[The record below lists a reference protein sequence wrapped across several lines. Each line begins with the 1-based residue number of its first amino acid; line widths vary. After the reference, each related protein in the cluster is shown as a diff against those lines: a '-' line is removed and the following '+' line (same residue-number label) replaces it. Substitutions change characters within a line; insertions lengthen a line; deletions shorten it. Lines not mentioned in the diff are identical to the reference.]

1 MKKFEQKFI
10 ELNQLVQK
18 NNRIILTSHVY
29 TDGDAMGCL
38 ISLYDY
44 LKSIDKDVEIIIPGE
59 VPPKYAFLHI
69 DQIINHTTNFEAEYK
84 ISNAQLIIIVDVS
97 SLKRLNGLYSAVK
110 ESKAKKV
117 CIDHHPFEGDW
128 IDLDIVDTDRVA
140 TGEMVFQFFKINNIL
155 INPLMAKALYTSI
168 LSDSGSF
175 RFQRTDAFTFNMA
188 AALVEAG
195 ADPAELYGHLY
206 ENSTQHQLQAWGE
219 ILKNVQSRDK
229 LSWLIVPN
237 RLFAE
242 YHISKEEI
250 DGIID
255 ILRKI
260 KDAQVVLVFIEKSE
274 DEIIV
279 GLRSK
284 NGFDVGEFA
293 RKFGGGGHKHA
304 AGFQQNQALKDV
316 INITVAEIEKNI
328 S

>member
-1 MKKFEQKFI
+1 MKEIEQKFN
-10 ELNQLVQK
+10 ELYHLIQK
-18 NNRIILTSHVY
+18 NQRIILTSHVY

-38 ISLYDY
+38 IALYDY
-44 LKSIDKDVEIIIPGE
+44 LSSIDKDVEIIIPGE
-59 VPPKYAFLHI
+59 VPPKYAYLNPE
-69 DQIINHTTNFEAEYK
+69 QIINRTTNFEAEYK

-128 IDLDIVDTDRVA
+128 IDLDIVDTGRVA
-140 TGEMVFQFFKINNIL
+140 TGELVFQFFKLNNID
-155 INPLMAKALYTSI
+155 IKPLMAKALYTAI

-175 RFQRTDAFTFNMA
+175 RFQRTDAFTFTMA
-188 AALVEAG
+188 ADLVNAG
-195 ADPAELYGHLY
+195 AIPAELYGHLY

-219 ILKNVQSRDK
+219 ILKNVQSRNK
-229 LSWLIVPN
+229 LSWLSVPKQ
-237 RLFAE
+237 LFTD
-242 YHISKEEI
+242 YNISKEEI

-260 KDAQVVLVFIEKSE
+260 KDADVVLVFIEKSE

-279 GLRSK
+279 GMRSK
-284 NGFDVGEFA
+284 NGFDVGDFA
-293 RKFGGGGHKHA
+293 RRFGGGGHKHA
-304 AGFQQNQALKDV
+304 AGFQQNNALKDV
-316 INITVAEIEKNI
+316 IENTVEEIEKII

>member
-1 MKKFEQKFI
+1 MKEFEQKFI
-10 ELNQLVQK
+10 ELHKLIQA

-38 ISLYDY
+38 IALYDY
-44 LKSIDKDVEIIIPGE
+44 LSSNDKDVEIIIPGD
-59 VPPKYAFLHI
+59 VPPKYSYLNTKE
-69 DQIINHTTNFEAEYK
+69 IINRTTNFETEYK

-110 ESKAKKV
+110 ESKAKKI

-128 IDLDIVDTDRVA
+128 IDLGIVDTERVA
-140 TGEMVFQFFKINNIL
+140 TGELIFQYFQINNIP
-155 INPLMAKALYTSI
+155 ISPLMAKALYTAI

-175 RFQRTDAFTFNMA
+175 RFQRTDASTFKMA
-188 AALVEAG
+188 AALVGAG
-195 ADPAELYGHLY
+195 ADPVELYGYIY
-206 ENSTQHQLQAWGE
+206 ENGTQHQLQAWGE
-219 ILKNVQSRDK
+219 ILKNIQSRDK
-229 LSWLIVPN
+229 LSWLSVPKE
-237 RLFAE
+237 LFDN
-242 YHISKEEI
+242 YKISMEEI

-260 KDAQVVLVFIEKSE
+260 REAQIVLVFIEKSE
-274 DEIIV
+274 DEVIV

-293 RKFGGGGHKHA
+293 RKFGGGGHQHA
-304 AGFQQNQALKDV
+304 AGFQQNNSLKNV
-316 INITVAEIEKNI
+316 IDTTVEEIEKII